1 MPLVVLSLG
10 SNIDPAVNIRK
21 AVATLSSR
29 YGDLRISPV
38 YESEAIGFRGD
49 NFLNLVVGFESDI
62 ELETLVSELKQLE
75 DDQGRDR
82 SAPRFS
88 GRTLDIDILT
98 YGELQGTHAGIDLPR
113 VEITEQ
119 AFVLKPLAD
128 LLPHALHPVCGKTY
142 AELWQEFDS
151 DEQRLWQIEF
161 DW

>member
-1 MPLVVLSLG
+1 MPLVLLSLG
-10 SNIDPAVNIRK
+10 SNIDPAVNIRE
-21 AVATLSSR
+21 AVAALSSR
-29 YGDLRISPV
+29 FGDLQISPV
-38 YESEAIGFRGD
+38 YESEAMGFQGD
-49 NFLNLVVGFESDI
+49 NFLNLAVAFETDV

-75 DDQGRDR
+75 DEQGRDR

-98 YGELQGTHAGIDLPR
+98 YGEVQGRHAGIDLPR
-113 VEITEQ
+113 AEIAEQ

-128 LLPHALHPVCGKTY
+128 LLPHALHPARGKTY

-151 DEQRLWQIEF
+151 DGQRLWQIEF

>member
-1 MPLVVLSLG
+1 MPQVILSIG
-10 SNIDPAVNIRK
+10 SNIDPSVNIRS
-21 AVATLSSR
+21 AITTLSSR
-29 YGDLRISPV
+29 FGELQISPV
-38 YESEAIGFRGD
+38 YESESIGFQGD

-62 ELETLVSELKQLE
+62 QLQALVSELKQLE

-98 YGELQGTHAGIDLPR
+98 YGELQGTHEGIELPR
-113 VEITEQ
+113 TEITEQ

-128 LLPHALHPVCGKTY
+128 LLPHGRYPGRTETY
-142 AELWQEFDS
+142 AQLWQQFDGGG
-151 DEQRLWQIEF
+151 QRLWQVEF